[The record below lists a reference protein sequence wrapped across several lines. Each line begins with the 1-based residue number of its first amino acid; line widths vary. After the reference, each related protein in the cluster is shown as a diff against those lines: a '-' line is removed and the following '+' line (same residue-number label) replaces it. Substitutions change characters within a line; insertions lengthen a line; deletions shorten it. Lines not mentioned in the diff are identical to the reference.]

1 MALVEISFDLKRC
14 RHFQN
19 LATLNAAYYINNNFW
34 HLPTFLANLEHDN
47 TKYCKSIAEQWN
59 FLATV
64 KTAILQFSCFVDLRH
79 TCKRSFAS
87 TDLLFQHLQMQNP
100 FPLSRFEEKKHF
112 STNQQRILR
121 PWLMGLVMEIT
132 LSLLLPML
140 YKDSKVCR
148 FNLSS
153 RQ

>member
-1 MALVEISFDLKRC
+1 M
-14 RHFQN
+14 QN
-19 LATLNAAYYINNNFW
+19 LTALNDALQHQQQFLTSSDIPCKCGTRQQKILEIDCRTAKVFGFSANCCFAVFLFCGFAS
-34 HLPTFLANLEHDN
+34 HLG
-47 TKYCKSIAEQWN
+47 
-59 FLATV
+59 
-64 KTAILQFSCFVDLRH
+64 H

-87 TDLLFQHLQMQNP
+87 TDLLCQHLQMQNP